1 MLFGGP
7 HESSSDEDFSE
18 TDTTAT
24 TSSSASYVTSK
35 TTTTDSWHDVKSDTE
50 QQSEIIKQLEQIKD
64 TDVNGPTLDE
74 EDKALIRSID
84 DRYFGGDSMETE
96 SITIIEHEAPS
107 VTSDDDK
114 EQHTTNESVNLR
126 ASANFELTT
135 PVAGAIIQENTDSC
149 NVRCLSSNT
158 DKEQIPTNSI
168 LINDEPTHIQN
179 QTVTT
184 LTDTVA
190 NGADHFN
197 YKRFDTLCHQN
208 IRNEPILNQQSTSLR
223 RDGTI
228 PNDKSSSQPQ
238 NIGSET
244 LLNSQPTPWIN
255 PYWNTKTT
263 QNLTSIGDKFELTTS
278 SIDTGENSL
287 PQHHESELTVS
298 NKPDESFFHSSSN
311 KSELE
316 NVVHHE
322 DEHRSLLSNDAKS
335 NQPQTL
341 TTGALEESSN
351 NNSNS
356 NNKNN
361 ALDITLLNNQQVEG
375 CDRPA
380 GNDNQTSLPEFSRR
394 TTHPTSTLNPVNEQ
408 SKTAASSL
416 ARDSTLQDQSLK
428 EKEADSLTS
437 IQTTIRFTDNPSVNP
452 VKTPNSI
459 CSKQEDKIFENPYW
473 KDRRLDPIDYST
485 PEFAPKLITLSE
497 DKISSAAT
505 QIETDNKPFENPYWK
520 DKTLTVVPTTTL
532 EVQKNDNPHITD
544 TTSLVEPSTK
554 QKVIAF
560 ENPSWE
566 DENLHSNISNTQET
580 PSTNVISVE
589 EKNTATETSTKK
601 ERTSFDNPK
610 WNDTKTDS
618 ILPTNPEVK
627 SEVNLPTTV
636 ISTEFDPT
644 PKAHDKPFE
653 NPYWNDNTPTQL
665 PAATQEA
672 PPKDNLSSRNTT
684 PVTDASTKLQ
694 EKPFENP
701 YWKDN
706 KSVVLSS
713 VTQEVPPKDNLSGR
727 NATPVTDASV
737 KLQEKP
743 FENPYWKDNKTV
755 VVPSVTPELQ
765 QTANFP
771 GRNTT
776 PVTDAST
783 KLQEKSFENPYWKDN
798 KSVVVPSV
806 TQKVPPKANF
816 LGRNTTPVTD
826 ASPNLQEKP
835 FENPYWKDNKTVVV
849 PSVTPELQ
857 QTANFPGRNTTSVTD
872 ASTKLQEKSFEN
884 PYWKDNKSVVVSSVT
899 QEVPP
904 KDNLPGRNTT
914 PIADISGKVQ
924 EKSFKNPYWKEDK
937 SVVVPSVTPEAQP
950 KANLLAKNTSAVT
963 DTSAKTLNKLFEN
976 PYWKDNKPVVVPS
989 GTQEVPPPANF
1000 LVTNITP
1007 VTDASVKVLNKQF
1020 ENPYWKDN
1028 KSVVAPSVTQKVQP
1042 KANLLAGNATGV
1054 TDTSGKVLDKPFE
1067 SPYWKE
1073 NKADL
1078 IKTGMTHN
1086 RRTEIIARE
1095 EKKPLHITCWALED
1109 EVFEIVCPESEI
1121 DISLLSQVEAFDKP
1135 YWKNTKPVIVT
1146 LSKSQESAAENRRR
1160 ENDEPTTVSDVRSE
1174 EKALKNSLWNEKETR
1189 DSLASKSVGRLFEN
1203 NNWDQCAP
1211 QVRVT
1216 ALSKPQ
1222 TIPKEY
1228 SSVQDN
1234 KSQQMDSSKQDAE
1247 SWQNPYWPSEP
1258 SKIRSGEN
1266 STSQVVTIGK
1276 VQDTKDA
1283 KQTDRAAEDPY
1294 SKATSKRKQN
1304 SKTIE
1309 LLSAWVFDNTS
1320 PADHTVPPIPPFYKR
1335 VFPPE
1340 TPPASVRSVVTIT
1353 DKKLQTSKPSTQY
1366 SSSNV
1371 FYDSGSDMS
1380 TFTFDQEKIAHHHT
1394 LLPSTNVSKNTIDSF
1409 VPSSL
1414 TNKNPVLVNG
1424 KNDAT
1429 VAHQMNTMSS
1439 DLLRNKTALLLPVD
1453 NTVPS
1458 TAATTSSNIEWFK
1471 FPPDSRMGH
1480 ESSINDLTPEE
1491 ILEVQNVLRLL
1502 ETNPNAIPTIQKPY
1516 KVQNFHAN
1524 NVEAP
1529 DLQFSNLSTN
1539 NNVNQLTQK
1548 LLPPSST
1555 HIQNYR

>member
-107 VTSDDDK
+107 VTSDDDN

-341 TTGALEESSN
+341 TTGALEESSK

-375 CDRPA
+375 CERPA

-566 DENLHSNISNTQET
+566 DENLHSNISNTPET

-653 NPYWNDNTPTQL
+653 NPYWKDNTPTQL

-684 PVTDASTKLQ
+684 TVTDASTKLQ

-713 VTQEVPPKDNLSGR
+713 VTQEVPQKDNLSDR

-776 PVTDAST
+776 PVTDASV
-783 KLQEKSFENPYWKDN
+783 KLQEKSFD
-798 KSVVVPSV
+798 
-806 TQKVPPKANF
+806 
-816 LGRNTTPVTD
+816 
-826 ASPNLQEKP
+826 
-835 FENPYWKDNKTVVV
+835 
-849 PSVTPELQ
+849 
-857 QTANFPGRNTTSVTD
+857 
-872 ASTKLQEKSFEN
+872 N

-914 PIADISGKVQ
+914 PTADISGKVQ

-1524 NVEAP
+1524 NVEVP

-1539 NNVNQLTQK
+1539 NNINQLTQK

>member
-228 PNDKSSSQPQ
+228 TNDKSSSQPQ

-566 DENLHSNISNTQET
+566 DENLHSNISNTPET

-653 NPYWNDNTPTQL
+653 NPYWKDNTPTQL

-776 PVTDAST
+776 PVTDASV
-783 KLQEKSFENPYWKDN
+783 KLQEKP
-798 KSVVVPSV
+798 
-806 TQKVPPKANF
+806 
-816 LGRNTTPVTD
+816 
-826 ASPNLQEKP
+826 
-835 FENPYWKDNKTVVV
+835 
-849 PSVTPELQ
+849 
-857 QTANFPGRNTTSVTD
+857 
-872 ASTKLQEKSFEN
+872 FEN

-963 DTSAKTLNKLFEN
+963 DTSAKTLDKLFEN

-1095 EKKPLHITCWALED
+1095 EKKPVHITCWALED

-1174 EKALKNSLWNEKETR
+1174 ENALKNSLWNEKETR

-1266 STSQVVTIGK
+1266 SASQVVTIGK

-1524 NVEAP
+1524 NVEVP

-1539 NNVNQLTQK
+1539 NNINQLTQK

>member
-228 PNDKSSSQPQ
+228 TNDKSSSQPQ

-566 DENLHSNISNTQET
+566 DENLHSNISNTPET

-653 NPYWNDNTPTQL
+653 NPYWKDNTPTQL

-776 PVTDAST
+776 PVTDASV
-783 KLQEKSFENPYWKDN
+783 KLQEKP
-798 KSVVVPSV
+798 
-806 TQKVPPKANF
+806 
-816 LGRNTTPVTD
+816 
-826 ASPNLQEKP
+826 
-835 FENPYWKDNKTVVV
+835 
-849 PSVTPELQ
+849 
-857 QTANFPGRNTTSVTD
+857 
-872 ASTKLQEKSFEN
+872 FEN

-1266 STSQVVTIGK
+1266 SASQVVTIGK

>member
-223 RDGTI
+223 KDGTI

-566 DENLHSNISNTQET
+566 DENLHSNISNTPET

-798 KSVVVPSV
+798 KSVVV
-806 TQKVPPKANF
+806 
-816 LGRNTTPVTD
+816 
-826 ASPNLQEKP
+826 
-835 FENPYWKDNKTVVV
+835 
-849 PSVTPELQ
+849 
-857 QTANFPGRNTTSVTD
+857 
-872 ASTKLQEKSFEN
+872 
-884 PYWKDNKSVVVSSVT
+884 SSVT

-963 DTSAKTLNKLFEN
+963 DTSAKTLDKLFEN

-1266 STSQVVTIGK
+1266 SASQVVTIGK

-1524 NVEAP
+1524 NVEVP

-1539 NNVNQLTQK
+1539 NNINQLTQK